1 MNEFSILCRV
11 LGSLYYRQPQDPLLV
26 PLFTLIREG
35 KLAANWPLEQDELLT
50 RLQKS
55 CDMTQVSADYNA
67 LFIGDECAV
76 PPYRSAWVE
85 GATEAEVRAF
95 LSERGMPLADTPAD
109 HIGTLLL
116 AASWLED
123 QSTEDESEALETLF
137 SEYLLPWCGAFLGK
151 VEAHLIHGRVF
162 CYHARHEHTSLY
174 CNHNRHSL
182 RYLGMGGCFPG
193 LTKLGGL
200 PGLYGLLCLPARW
213 AERAGD
219 LRCNPA

>member
-55 CDMTQVSADYNA
+55 CDMAQVSADYNA

-85 GATEAEVRAF
+85 GATEAEGDA
-95 LSERGMPLADTPAD
+95 AN
-109 HIGTLLL
+109 LL
-116 AASWLED
+116 
-123 QSTEDESEALETLF
+123 
-137 SEYLLPWCGAFLGK
+137 
-151 VEAHLIHGRVF
+151 I
-162 CYHARHEHTSLY
+162 
-174 CNHNRHSL
+174 
-182 RYLGMGGCFPG
+182 
-193 LTKLGGL
+193 
-200 PGLYGLLCLPARW
+200 
-213 AERAGD
+213 
-219 LRCNPA
+219 